1 MELIQIIN
9 NSFKINKWKFDE
21 ESIKKPLD
29 LIKNIS
35 WIYFLIYSFVISL
48 FVNVANFFVNQNEF
62 EKIISSGVLDILG
75 VEFIE
80 LVNTYSMIGSL
91 TEYIIYL
98 LSGFI
103 LFYLG
108 FLFLKSYFKIDISF
122 SHFYKIITFVLLPS
136 SLILVLLKISQLLS
150 INFTY
155 LTFLVIISY
164 ILLVY
169 FSFLGLISLL
179 NILSKRFKTDY
190 INFIMVI
197 IGIGVVISLIFALVI
212 IPSTAKLSVTTT
224 AKITIEAERIADEY
238 REKAK
243 QELEETIKKIN
254 EMDYNELRNLSK
266 EDLNIK

>member
-98 LSGFI
+98 L
-103 LFYLG
+103 
-108 FLFLKSYFKIDISF
+108 FKA
-122 SHFYKIITFVLLPS
+122 
-136 SLILVLLKISQLLS
+136 LS
-150 INFTY
+150 
-155 LTFLVIISY
+155 
-164 ILLVY
+164 
-169 FSFLGLISLL
+169 
-179 NILSKRFKTDY
+179 
-190 INFIMVI
+190 
-197 IGIGVVISLIFALVI
+197 
-212 IPSTAKLSVTTT
+212 
-224 AKITIEAERIADEY
+224 
-238 REKAK
+238 
-243 QELEETIKKIN
+243 
-254 EMDYNELRNLSK
+254 
-266 EDLNIK
+266 